1 MPGLVDDVVAVEP
14 DSDLTRPSLGQLL
27 AKKGKGAPQSS
38 LLAPRVATRM
48 QKVHPGR
55 FIAYEG
61 EGLRQCRIGK
71 VLNVLEDKSEV
82 SLHVYEARANHKLQI
97 S

>member
-1 MPGLVDDVVAVEP
+1 
-14 DSDLTRPSLGQLL
+14 
-27 AKKGKGAPQSS
+27 
-38 LLAPRVATRM
+38 M

-97 S
+97 SWSPQYSAPEGTSYEQQVVETVPAARVLGSSSCRPRGC

>member
-1 MPGLVDDVVAVEP
+1 MPLVAVPGLVDDVERPPLAVEP

-71 VLNVLEDKSEV
+71 
-82 SLHVYEARANHKLQI
+82 Y
-97 S
+97 